1 MNFDS
6 HLFAQDPNL
15 DNRVDVIKGSKYKS
29 AVLNTS
35 CKVPYFFFSLVR
47 KAAAIMLGRI
57 AKNAVKISTRN
68 ISTNGTNQS
77 ALALGVNFDISD
89 DQREVG
95 IVNSF

>member
-1 MNFDS
+1 
-6 HLFAQDPNL
+6 
-15 DNRVDVIKGSKYKS
+15 
-29 AVLNTS
+29 
-35 CKVPYFFFSLVR
+35 
-47 KAAAIMLGRI
+47 MLGRI

-95 IVNSF
+95 IVIFSV